1 MSGLAQGDMTPG
13 VVTCTSC
20 GHSSRAGLV
29 YCPACARPLAGRAAV
44 GVGVAPGADDSP
56 PQLAFTNSWDSVA
69 PRLQEALYGE
79 FVISRELGRGGMA
92 AVFLAHQLKL
102 NRKVAIKVMAPS
114 LMTGVGLVERFRDEA
129 LTVARLEHPNI
140 ISIFEVGEATGLQ
153 YFVMQY
159 VPGRSLERVIR
170 QWGQV
175 PIDVVRGILF
185 EVGSALSYAHR
196 REVIHR
202 DVKPGNILLG
212 LDGRVLV
219 SDFGI
224 AKVAQSVSR
233 TQTGAVIGTPA
244 YMSPEQCLGRPLT
257 WSADQY
263 SLGVIAYEMLTGAQ
277 PFSGSSYAVM
287 RGHIEDPVPDV
298 LASRPDCP
306 PSVAAAV
313 SRMLAKHPADR
324 FASMSDGLS
333 ALGASRMSMD
343 EAVQEAVG
351 RLAVPL
357 PEEDGVVL
365 VHTPASPA
373 PQPYVVVGVG
383 STSAAQPDAGG
394 ALSASRRVLAAFR
407 ERAKLASSAARAALA
422 SGSRGVIAGFGHLGN
437 VAARRASV
445 LWTRAASVPRRWWA
459 IGGASTAV
467 LATAAIAF
475 AVLGTAER
483 QTIRDS
489 GPTQADTATGTLTTT
504 PPSPLG
510 DSLARDPTDSVTS
523 TALADSIDVGIDST
537 APHRIAI
544 RVRGAGRITVGD
556 TVDLIAVITDVGR
569 RRIDGVPLVWR
580 SSRRDRAT
588 VDSTTGRLVATG
600 SGRVTVSVA
609 AAGLDT
615 AISLNIVP
623 QRSPGA
629 PTVSSQPVEQS
640 IEVPTAVDEEAEKDA
655 VDRVL
660 AAFVRE
666 VLEGRDRQRI
676 DQLSRAATTDDS
688 IGLAVLL
695 KAYADHK
702 ILYVRPEQNPPRPV
716 IVGDRATADA
726 RIGLEWQRRFRGSRE
741 LSLQVHVEFQRVASG
756 WRPIGFRLRPIR

>member
-1 MSGLAQGDMTPG
+1 MSGAAQGDMTPG
-13 VVTCTSC
+13 VITCTSC

-29 YCPACARPLAGRAAV
+29 SCPACARPLADRAAV
-44 GVGVAPGADDSP
+44 GVGVASGAGDAP
-56 PQLAFTNSWDSVA
+56 LQLAFTNSWDSVA

-140 ISIFEVGEATGLQ
+140 TSIFEVGEATGLQ

-159 VPGRSLERVIR
+159 IPGRSLERVIR

-185 EVGSALSYAHR
+185 EVGRALSYAHR

-224 AKVAQSVSR
+224 AKVAQSASR
-233 TQTGAVIGTPA
+233 TQTGAVIGTPS

-277 PFSGSSYAVM
+277 PFSGTSYAVM

-306 PSVAAAV
+306 PNVAAAV

-324 FASMSDGLS
+324 FASMSDALS
-333 ALGASRMSMD
+333 AMGASRMSMD
-343 EAVQEAVG
+343 DAVQEAVG

-373 PQPYVVVGVG
+373 PQPYAVVGVG
-383 STSAAQPDAGG
+383 STPAAQPDAGG
-394 ALSASRRVLAAFR
+394 VVSASRRGLAAVR
-407 ERAKLASSAARAALA
+407 ERAKLISSAARAALA
-422 SGSRGVIAGFGHLGN
+422 QGSGVVIAGFGRLGN
-437 VAARRASV
+437 VAARLASV
-445 LWTRAASVPRRWWA
+445 LWTRAAAVPRRWWA

-483 QTIRDS
+483 QTTRDS
-489 GPTQADTATGTLTTT
+489 GPTQADSATGTLTT

-523 TALADSIDVGIDST
+523 TRSADSIDVGVDST
-537 APHRIAI
+537 APHKIAI
-544 RVRGAGRITVGD
+544 RVRGSGRITVGD

-615 AISLNIVP
+615 VISLNIVP
-623 QRSPGA
+623 QRSAGA
-629 PTVSSQPVEQS
+629 PAVTSQPVERS

-676 DQLSRAATTDDS
+676 DELSRAATADDS

-702 ILYVRPEQNPPRPV
+702 ILYVRSEQNPPRPV

-741 LSLQVHVEFQRVASG
+741 LSLQLHVEFQRVASG
-756 WRPIGFRLRPIR
+756 WRAIAFRLRPIR